1 LADEETSRYLLYLE
15 CSDANDKLAVAA
27 SVDQALRARNSEYDD
42 KRASDRL
49 KSLKLVPLAQGAG
62 ETVKAWRVTQG
73 VREAQYKPTLL
84 DYARN
89 WSDKL
94 APLVAG
100 EHP

>member
-1 LADEETSRYLLYLE
+1 
-15 CSDANDKLAVAA
+15 
-27 SVDQALRARNSEYDD
+27 
-42 KRASDRL
+42 
-49 KSLKLVPLAQGAG
+49 LAQGAG

-84 DYARN
+84 DYAKN

-100 EHP
+100 EHS